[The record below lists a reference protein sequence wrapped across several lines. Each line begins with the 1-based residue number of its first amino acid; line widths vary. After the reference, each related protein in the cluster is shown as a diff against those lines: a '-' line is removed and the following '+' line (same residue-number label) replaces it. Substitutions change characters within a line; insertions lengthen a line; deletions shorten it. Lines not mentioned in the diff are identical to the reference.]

1 MAIIATIAAVG
12 SFVLAVLLSVW
23 LLKELFTN
31 K

>member
-1 MAIIATIAAVG
+1 MAFIATIAAVG
-12 SFVLAVLLSVW
+12 SFVLAVILSVW